1 MALQAAYEYLQQAVG
16 HGAWSSTQTLTLLL
30 IAVPTVLLLLA
41 SLAKSTSSSGKG
53 KPPLPPS
60 PPGTLPIVG
69 HLHHIGPQTHISL
82 QELVAKYGHNG
93 FLFLRA
99 GAVPTLI
106 VSSPSAAEAVMRTH
120 DHIFASRP
128 WSMASHILRYNT
140 CDVAFSPLGE
150 YWQQT
155 RKLMNTHLLSNKKVY
170 SFRHGREEEVCLVVD
185 NLREA
190 AAKSPSTAVD
200 MSEVLAAYTNDVVSR
215 SVLGSTHRKKGRNTL
230 FREMTMTNVD
240 LLVGFNLEYYI
251 PRWPLTDLL
260 FRLVCWKVT
269 RHLKR
274 WDSLLEEVIHE
285 HVEMRKLSGDKEKES
300 DDFIDIFL
308 SRYEEYGFT
317 MDNVKSLLMNVFEA
331 AIETSYL
338 VLESAMAELMNHRRV
353 MKKLQAEVRA
363 YGAEKKLDM
372 IREDDLSSLPYLKA
386 SMKEALRLHPPGPLL
401 LPHYSTA
408 DCQID
413 GYHIPANTRVLVNG
427 WAIGRDPAV
436 WEKPEEF
443 MPERF
448 MRDGWDKSNSYSGQ
462 DFRYL
467 PFGSGRRICPGAN
480 FALAT
485 MEIMLA
491 NLMYHFDW
499 EVPNEKEDGGGKVS
513 MDETFGLML
522 RRNEPLY
529 LVPRAV

>member
-1 MALQAAYEYLQQAVG
+1 M
-16 HGAWSSTQTLTLLL
+16 
-30 IAVPTVLLLLA
+30 
-41 SLAKSTSSSGKG
+41 
-53 KPPLPPS
+53 
-60 PPGTLPIVG
+60 
-69 HLHHIGPQTHISL
+69 
-82 QELVAKYGHNG
+82 
-93 FLFLRA
+93 
-99 GAVPTLI
+99 
-106 VSSPSAAEAVMRTH
+106 
-120 DHIFASRP
+120 
-128 WSMASHILRYNT
+128 
-140 CDVAFSPLGE
+140 
-150 YWQQT
+150 
-155 RKLMNTHLLSNKKVY
+155 
-170 SFRHGREEEVCLVVD
+170 D

-274 WDSLLEEVIHE
+274 WDALLEEVIHE

-317 MDNVKSLLMNVFEA
+317 MDNVKSLLMVIDSIVSLLFWFFYIGALSFGGVLIYILSRVFCSAVALNVINFLSMAGLTKQNVFEA